1 MYDSTSA
8 ESFESLQYWVNELQ
22 QQSDAGILICV
33 VASKIDYS
41 EKEEVPVKQAGQYAK
56 SIKASL
62 HQTSAKDGTG
72 VAELYN
78 EIAEKLYTANLA
90 GEVVSGPSI

>member
-1 MYDSTSA
+1 M
-8 ESFESLQYWVNELQ
+8 
-22 QQSDAGILICV
+22 

-41 EKEEVPVKQAGQYAK
+41 EKEEVPIKQAGAYSK

-72 VAELYN
+72 IAELYN
-78 EIAEKLYTANLA
+78 EIAEKLYVSHLA
-90 GEVVSGPSI
+90 GEVVSL